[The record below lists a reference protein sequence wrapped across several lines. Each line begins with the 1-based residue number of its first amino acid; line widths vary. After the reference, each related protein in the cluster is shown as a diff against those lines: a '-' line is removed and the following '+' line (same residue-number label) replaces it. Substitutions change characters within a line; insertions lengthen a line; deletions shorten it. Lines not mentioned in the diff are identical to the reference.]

1 MPQNFNRAMAKHIP
15 TWRGAGSVV
24 IARPAQIG
32 VFASAARQEIV
43 DTLDAL
49 GGEASAAELA
59 AQLGRPVDGLYYHL
73 KLLVRGGLVREL
85 ANSGEGRRYR
95 IGPRPRLRYRP
106 GRTSSARA
114 VARVATSLLSIAG
127 RDFAAALA
135 KADTVVSGPRRE
147 LSGARIKGWVG
158 EAELI
163 EINRAL
169 DRLAQLVRRGRDPQ
183 RRRLISLVWV
193 LAPITAQPARRGR
206 PASARSSLELARRRK

>member
-1 MPQNFNRAMAKHIP
+1 MAKRIP
-15 TWRGAGSVV
+15 TWRSAGSFV

-49 GGEASAAELA
+49 GGEASVAELA
-59 AQLGRPVDGLYYHL
+59 AQLGRRVDGLYYHL

-85 ANSGEGRRYR
+85 AKGGEGRRYR
-95 IGPRPRLRYRP
+95 IAPRPRLRYRP

-147 LSGARIKGWVG
+147 LWGARIKGWVG

-169 DRLAQLVRRGRDPQ
+169 NRLAELVRRGRVPR

-206 PASARSSLELARRRK
+206 PASARSPLGLAQRRR

>member
-1 MPQNFNRAMAKHIP
+1 MAKRIP
-15 TWRGAGSVV
+15 TRRRAGDLV

-73 KLLVRGGLVREL
+73 NLLVHGGLVREL
-85 ANSGEGRRYR
+85 ANGGDGRRYR
-95 IGPRPRLRYRP
+95 IAPRPSLRYRP

-135 KADTVVSGPRRE
+135 KVDTVVSGPRRE
-147 LSGARIKGWVG
+147 LWGARIKGWVG

-169 DRLAQLVRRGRDPQ
+169 RRLAQLVRRGRDQ
-183 RRRLISLVWV
+183 RRRRLISLVWV

-206 PASARSSLELARRRK
+206 PA